1 MNTDK
6 HRLKAPLPP
15 PQSME
20 TRRRPGVAGKKP
32 MHNTDRITKEIIRC
46 AIKVSNTLGIGF
58 LEKVY
63 ENALVIE
70 LKRAGLAVE
79 QQKSLAVLY
88 EGEVV
93 GEYMADVVVEELVIL
108 ELKAAKAIEKIH
120 QAQLIN
126 YLRATGIHT
135 GLILNF
141 GTPRLGI
148 KRMVF

>member
-1 MNTDK
+1 
-6 HRLKAPLPP
+6 
-15 PQSME
+15 
-20 TRRRPGVAGKKP
+20 
-32 MHNTDRITKEIIRC
+32 MHNTDLVTKEIIRC

-79 QQKSLAVLY
+79 QQKSLSVLY

-108 ELKAAKAIEKIH
+108 ELKAAKAIDKIH

-126 YLRATGIHT
+126 YLRATGIQT